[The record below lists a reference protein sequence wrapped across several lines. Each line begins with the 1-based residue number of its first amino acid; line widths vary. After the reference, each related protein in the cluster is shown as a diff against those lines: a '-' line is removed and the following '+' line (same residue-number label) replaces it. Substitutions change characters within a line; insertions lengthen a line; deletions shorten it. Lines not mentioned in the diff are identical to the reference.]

1 MQDIKC
7 VVVGDGDVGK
17 TALLI
22 SFTTNSFP
30 GEYIPTVYDNYS
42 ATVVVD
48 GQPVML
54 GLWDT
59 AGQEEYDRLR
69 PLAYPLT
76 KIFLLCFSLVSP
88 ETYHNTL
95 TKWGPEIQHYCKEV
109 PILLVGTK
117 LDLRED
123 EETVAKL
130 RTNQLTPITYPQGLS
145 MANDVGAVKYLE
157 CSAKTNQGLRQ
168 VFESAI
174 EIVLYPSTPPKRQCE
189 QCRLL

>member
-48 GQPVML
+48 GKPVML

-157 CSAKTNQGLRQ
+157 CSTKTNQGLRQ
-168 VFESAI
+168 VF
-174 EIVLYPSTPPKRQCE
+174 
-189 QCRLL
+189 

>member
-22 SFTTNSFP
+22 SFTTNTFP

-48 GQPVML
+48 GEPVML

-69 PLAYPLT
+69 PLAYPFT

-157 CSAKTNQGLRQ
+157 CSAKTNQGLQQ

-174 EIVLYPSTPPKRQCE
+174 EIALYPSAPPKRQCE
-189 QCRLL
+189 QCRPL